1 MRNLV
6 KKIGLT
12 TCLML
17 SSICLANDIKIDS
30 KDLYLDYSK
39 INKQYVDSATKD
51 SIANHYMKSERIEL
65 GKIEKIYDFKFPI
78 YKVDYSKEYY
88 KDGIKKYVDVDY
100 IEVDN
105 SKFFASLRETLN
117 YNKKDFEFYKL
128 SNFNK
133 LISKCKNDEKCIQFN
148 LGTFNKEDNLSYEK
162 IKFMQ

>member
-6 KKIGLT
+6 KIGLIV
-12 TCLML
+12 CMML
-17 SSICLANDIKIDS
+17 GLNSFANDTAV
-30 KDLYLDYSK
+30 
-39 INKQYVDSATKD
+39 NKQYVDNATKD
-51 SIANHYMKSERIEL
+51 GLINHYKTISQHRTNGRIEL

-78 YKVDYSKEYY
+78 YKVEYSKEYY

-105 SKFFASLRETLN
+105 NRFFASLKETLN
-117 YNKKDFEFYKL
+117 YDRRDFEFYKIN
-128 SNFNK
+128 NFDK

-162 IKFMQ
+162 IKYMQ